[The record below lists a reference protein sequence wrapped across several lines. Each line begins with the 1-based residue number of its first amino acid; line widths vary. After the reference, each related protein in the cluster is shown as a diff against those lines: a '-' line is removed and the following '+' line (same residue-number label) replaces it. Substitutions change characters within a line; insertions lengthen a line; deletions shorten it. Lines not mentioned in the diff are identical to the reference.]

1 MGVSGHAAV
10 KALLRLVYFLAFGLA
25 MIHGLV
31 VVVRWWQG
39 EALARWEY
47 GLLAIYPVLLYLFIT
62 RYSIFRKGCT
72 SCQGK

>member
-1 MGVSGHAAV
+1 MKTV
-10 KALLRLVYFLAFGLA
+10 LRVAYFLFYGLA

-31 VVVRWWQG
+31 VAVRWWQG

-62 RYSIFRKGCT
+62 RYSIFRKDCT
-72 SCQGK
+72 GCQGE